1 MNVVT
6 ASDAKQGVEW
16 VNILRPDLVLMD
28 IQMPG
33 IDGYQATQII
43 RQQFDAQQLPIFAL
57 TAHCEPADI
66 ARSLNSGMN
75 KHLTKPVVADLG
87 ISKPCFF
94 DKTFA
99 LTQFNNDEK
108 LLQSMLTKLA
118 VLSESYSAELQK
130 DIPTIEMVRLVHS
143 LKGVA
148 GNLGFNRLLLC
159 AQHTEQLLKVG
170 DKNANA
176 AIKELIIQLKQVH
189 IYIKILDVSNDK

>member
-1 MNVVT
+1 M
-6 ASDAKQGVEW
+6 
-16 VNILRPDLVLMD
+16 
-28 IQMPG
+28 
-33 IDGYQATQII
+33 
-43 RQQFDAQQLPIFAL
+43 
-57 TAHCEPADI
+57 
-66 ARSLNSGMN
+66 
-75 KHLTKPVVADLG
+75 
-87 ISKPCFF
+87 
-94 DKTFA
+94 
-99 LTQFNNDEK
+99 TQFNNDEK

>member
-1 MNVVT
+1 
-6 ASDAKQGVEW
+6 
-16 VNILRPDLVLMD
+16 
-28 IQMPG
+28 
-33 IDGYQATQII
+33 
-43 RQQFDAQQLPIFAL
+43 
-57 TAHCEPADI
+57 
-66 ARSLNSGMN
+66 MN
-75 KHLTKPVVADLG
+75 KHLTKPVVAPILFASIADLG

-99 LTQFNNDEK
+99 LTQFNDDEK

-143 LKGVA
+143 LKGIA

-170 DKNANA
+170 DKSANA

-189 IYIKILDVSNDK
+189 IFIKILDVSNDK